1 MRIDRW
7 VMAAS
12 ASAFLLAGPVAAEDS
27 AAKFKPSGF
36 LGNGYSQMK
45 DAQSPSG
52 QTVKRWISPDLKPGA
67 YESILIEPNV
77 FYPQPKSTQQ
87 VPAQVLTDINAYFN
101 ESVKR
106 ELSGLFKIA
115 SEPGPKTLRLK
126 TAITSVAA
134 KDMGLKPWQLLPI
147 AFIATGGKTSSD
159 ASLAAE
165 YEVQD
170 TDTGK
175 VVAVGM
181 REGVGVQLKSA
192 TATLTLADVKPVI
205 DAWAKDLR
213 AFIEAARQKK

>member
-1 MRIDRW
+1 MRIDHW
-7 VMAAS
+7 VTAVS
-12 ASAFLLAGPVAAEDS
+12 ASIFLLAGPVVAQDGS
-27 AAKFKPSGF
+27 SKFKPSGF
-36 LGNGYSQMK
+36 LGNAYSQMTE
-45 DAQSPSG
+45 AQSPSG
-52 QTVKRWISPDLKPGA
+52 QTVKRWIAPEIKPGA

-87 VPAQVLTDINAYFN
+87 VSAQTLKDINAYFS
-101 ESVKR
+101 EAVKR
-106 ELSGLFKIA
+106 ELTGLFKFA
-115 SEPGPKTLRLK
+115 SEPGPKTLRLR

-181 REGVGVQLKSA
+181 REGTGVQLKTA
-192 TATLTLADVKPVI
+192 TAALTLADVKPVI
-205 DAWAKDLR
+205 DAWAKDMR
-213 AFIEAARQKK
+213 AFIEATRQKK

>member
-1 MRIDRW
+1 MRINRW
-7 VMAAS
+7 VIAVS
-12 ASAFLLAGPVAAEDS
+12 ASIFLLAGPVVAQDS
-27 AAKFKPSGF
+27 TTKFKPSGF
-36 LGNGYSQMK
+36 LGSAYSQMTET
-45 DAQSPSG
+45 QSPSG
-52 QTVKRWISPDLKPGA
+52 QTVKRWIAPEIKPGA
-67 YESILIEPNV
+67 YDSIVIEPNV
-77 FYPQPKSTQQ
+77 FYPQPQSTQQ
-87 VPAQVLTDINAYFN
+87 VSAKTLKDINAYFN
-101 ESVKR
+101 EAVKR
-106 ELSGLFKIA
+106 ELTGLFKFA

-181 REGVGVQLKSA
+181 RQGTGIQLKSA
-192 TATLTLADVKPVI
+192 TAPLTVADVKPVI
-205 DAWAKDLR
+205 DTWAKDMR
-213 AFIEAARQKK
+213 AFVEAVRQKK

>member
-1 MRIDRW
+1 MRIDRL
-7 VMAAS
+7 VLVAS
-12 ASAFLLAGPVAAEDS
+12 ASIFLLAGPVAAES
-27 AAKFKPSGF
+27 GAAKFRPSGF
-36 LGNGYSQMK
+36 LGNSYSLLQ

-52 QTVKRWISPDLKPGA
+52 QAIKRWIAPEVKAGA
-67 YESILIEPNV
+67 YDSIFIEPNI

-87 VPAQVLTDINAYFN
+87 VSAQTLTDINAYFN

-106 ELSGLFKIA
+106 ELTGLYKFA
-115 SEPGPKTLRLK
+115 SEPGPKTLRLR

-147 AFIATGGKTSSD
+147 AFIVTGGKTSSD
-159 ASLAAE
+159 ASLAVE

-192 TATLTLADVKPVI
+192 TAALTLVDVKPVI

>member
-1 MRIDRW
+1 MHFDRL
-7 VMAAS
+7 VVAAAAS
-12 ASAFLLAGPVAAEDS
+12 IFMLAGPVAAQGS
-27 AAKFKPSGF
+27 ATKFKPSGF
-36 LGNGYSQMK
+36 LGNSYSLLQ

-52 QTVKRWISPDLKPGA
+52 QAVRRWVAPEVKSGA
-67 YESILIEPNV
+67 YESVLIEPNV

-87 VPAQVLTDINAYFN
+87 VSAQTLADINAYFN
-101 ESVKR
+101 EAVKR
-106 ELSGLFKIA
+106 ELTGLYKFA
-115 SEPGPKTLRLK
+115 SEPGPKTLRLR

-192 TATLTLADVKPVI
+192 TAPLTLADVKPVI